1 MYSAERTE
9 MVLNAERA
17 RNTERHKRQ
26 KKYKIQK
33 GHKIQKRN
41 KMQKGF
47 KNMEKKMKL
56 PIGIENF
63 KKIRKDKFYY
73 VDKTGLIAE
82 LLNNWGEVNLFT
94 RPRRFGKSLNM
105 SMLKY
110 FFEYGCDSTLFD
122 GLKIAEEQE
131 LCEEYMGK
139 YPVISVTL
147 KDASARDYKTA
158 QNMLCSIIGNEAMRF
173 QFLSESSRL
182 SGREKEQYEQLVKI
196 GGRGEP
202 PFIMSAEVLAGSLQV
217 LTNLLEK
224 HYGQQVILLIDE
236 YDVPLDKAQQYG
248 YYDEMADMIRKL
260 LGQVLKSNASLK
272 LAVLTG
278 CLRVAKESIFTGLNN
293 LQVFSITN
301 LQFDEHFGFT
311 DAEVK
316 AMLEYYGM
324 EDKLAAVKEWY
335 DGYRFGNK
343 DVYCPW
349 DVINYCSELRFDKNA
364 LPRSF
369 WINTSGNDII
379 RKFIRQATPVTR
391 TELERLISGETV
403 LKKISQELTYRDLYK
418 SIDNLWSVLFT
429 TGYLTQRGKQG
440 TDIYKLAIPNLEIR
454 QIFIEQILEWFQEE
468 VRRDTPKLD
477 AFCAAFPRADAQAV
491 EEQFNAYL
499 NRTISIRDTCVR
511 KDMKEN
517 FYHGIL
523 LGLLSHREDWLVDS
537 NPESGDGYSDIL
549 VELYEERIGIVI
561 EVKYSDGG
569 DLETGC
575 RNALEQIKQNRYEDR
590 LIQDGMKTIISYG
603 IACCRKQCKVCA
615 Q

>member
-1 MYSAERTE
+1 
-9 MVLNAERA
+9 
-17 RNTERHKRQ
+17 
-26 KKYKIQK
+26 
-33 GHKIQKRN
+33 
-41 KMQKGF
+41 
-47 KNMEKKMKL
+47 MEKKVKL

-63 KKIRKDKFYY
+63 KEIRTENFYY

-82 LLNNWGEVNLFT
+82 LLNNSGKVNLFT

-110 FFEYGCDSTLFD
+110 FFAYGCDKTLFD
-122 GLKIAEEQE
+122 GLEIAKDQE
-131 LCEEYMGK
+131 VCEKYMGK
-139 YPVISVTL
+139 YPVISITL
-147 KDASARDYKTA
+147 KSVCAMTCQKARG
-158 QNMLCSIIGNEAMRF
+158 MLCSVIGSEAMD
-173 QFLSESSRL
+173 FLFLKESSKL
-182 SGREKEQYEQLVKI
+182 SDEEKDWYKQLVHLDQT
-196 GGRGEP
+196 GQTE
-202 PFIMSAEVLAGSLQV
+202 FIMSDEVLANSLR
-217 LTNLLEK
+217 NLMKLLQK
-224 HYGQQVILLIDE
+224 HYDQQVILLIDE

-248 YYDEMADMIRKL
+248 YYDEMADMIRGL
-260 LGQVLKSNASLK
+260 FGQVLKGNDSLK

-301 LQFDEHFGFT
+301 LQFDEHFGFSDT
-311 DAEVK
+311 EVK
-316 AMLEYYGM
+316 AMLDYYGM
-324 EDKLAAVKEWY
+324 EDKLAAAKEWY
-335 DGYRFGNK
+335 DGYRFGNM

-349 DVINYCSELRFDKNA
+349 DVINYCSESRFDMDA

-403 LKKISQELTYRDLYK
+403 TKKINQELTYRDLYK

-429 TGYLTQRGKQG
+429 TGYLTQREKQG

-575 RNALEQIKQNRYEDR
+575 RNALEQIKRNRYEDR
-590 LIQDGMKTIISYG
+590 LVQDGMETIISYG
-603 IACCRKQCKVCA
+603 IACFRKQCRMYAV
-615 Q
+615 QD

>member
-1 MYSAERTE
+1 
-9 MVLNAERA
+9 
-17 RNTERHKRQ
+17 
-26 KKYKIQK
+26 
-33 GHKIQKRN
+33 
-41 KMQKGF
+41 
-47 KNMEKKMKL
+47 MEKKVKL

-63 KKIRKDKFYY
+63 KEIRTENFYY

-82 LLNNWGEVNLFT
+82 LLNNSGKVNLFT

-110 FFEYGCDSTLFD
+110 FFAYGCDKTLFD
-122 GLKIAEEQE
+122 GLEIAKDQE
-131 LCEEYMGK
+131 VCEKYMGK
-139 YPVISVTL
+139 YPVISITL
-147 KDASARDYKTA
+147 KSVCAMTCQKARG
-158 QNMLCSIIGNEAMRF
+158 MLCSVIGSEAMD
-173 QFLSESSRL
+173 FLFLKESSKL
-182 SGREKEQYEQLVKI
+182 SDEEKDWYKQLVHLDQT
-196 GGRGEP
+196 GQTE
-202 PFIMSAEVLAGSLQV
+202 FIMSDEVLANSLR
-217 LTNLLEK
+217 NLMKLLQK
-224 HYGQQVILLIDE
+224 HYDQQVILLIDE

-248 YYDEMADMIRKL
+248 YYDEMADMIRGL
-260 LGQVLKSNASLK
+260 FGQVLKGNDSLK

-301 LQFDEHFGFT
+301 LQFDEHFGFSDT
-311 DAEVK
+311 EVK
-316 AMLEYYGM
+316 AMLDYYGM
-324 EDKLAAVKEWY
+324 EDKLAAAKEWY
-335 DGYRFGNK
+335 DGYRFGNM

-349 DVINYCSELRFDKNA
+349 DVINYCSESRFDMDA

-403 LKKISQELTYRDLYK
+403 TKKINQELTYRDLYK

-429 TGYLTQRGKQG
+429 TGYLTQREKQG

-575 RNALEQIKQNRYEDR
+575 RNALEQIKRNRYEDR
-590 LIQDGMKTIISYG
+590 LVQDGMETIISYG
-603 IACCRKQCKVCA
+603 IACFRKQCRMYSV
-615 Q
+615 QD